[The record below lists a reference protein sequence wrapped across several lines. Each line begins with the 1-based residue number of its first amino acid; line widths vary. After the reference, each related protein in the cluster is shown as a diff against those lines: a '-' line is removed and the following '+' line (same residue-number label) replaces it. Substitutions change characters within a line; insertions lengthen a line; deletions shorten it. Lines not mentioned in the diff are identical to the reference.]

1 MTTVAGAV
9 VLAVADGATLR
20 RHAGVLEA
28 LAAQHGLSNLRLG
41 PAPGEIVVTVGRGRD
56 GFDMADFEIEAEN
69 VVRALVTV
77 TSDRAPGAHSRGRPA
92 RRR

>member
-1 MTTVAGAV
+1 MRRCA
-9 VLAVADGATLR
+9 ATP
-20 RHAGVLEA
+20 VCWK
-28 LAAQHGLSNLRLG
+28 LAAQHGLSELRLG

-77 TSDRAPGAHSRGRPA
+77 TSDRAARACPVDHWVGSRS
-92 RRR
+92 